1 MKISK
6 KLIYVMAT
14 LTTTFVVS
22 STAFAWHFHGGNVR
36 DFINEIK
43 EKVETAKQSDIAK
56 KVNDL
61 KDLQKAYN
69 ANLKDLQKVVTDS
82 RSLFDKPNYTK
93 GMLNSDNAK
102 KELKDLYTIKLD
114 GSSNNFFDSM
124 HNEMDRVQNQALVER
139 QQTVT
144 VANDIERLNQEI
156 AMQTKK
162 INDMETNS
170 SLYSEEQKK
179 SALLVLQTKQEQ
191 LNGLLETQASM
202 VDTSDVAITNM
213 EHHIG
218 EATSGMSPKPAFVGN
233 GSDFRIKEFPR

>member
-6 KLIYVMAT
+6 KLIYIMAT
-14 LTTTFVVS
+14 LTTTFVIS

-61 KDLQKAYN
+61 KELQKAYN

-82 RSLFDKPNYTK
+82 RSLFDKLNYTK

-114 GSSNNFFDSM
+114 GSSDNFFNSM

-156 AMQTKK
+156 AMQ
-162 INDMETNS
+162 TNS

>member
-61 KDLQKAYN
+61 KDLQK
-69 ANLKDLQKVVTDS
+69 VVTDS
-82 RSLFDKPNYTK
+82 RSLFDKLNYTK
-93 GMLNSDNAK
+93 GILNSDNAK

-114 GSSNNFFDSM
+114 GSSDNFFNSI